1 MATHDLLMTSQ
12 SQAGGTIVQGQ
23 PGVMH
28 GSQVTLH
35 HTHGKICWLHSHK
48 HVHPVR

>member
-1 MATHDLLMTSQ
+1 MTSQ
-12 SQAGGTIVQGQ
+12 FQASLDGGLGSIVRGQ

-35 HTHGKICWLHSHK
+35 HIHGKICWLHSHK
-48 HVHPVR
+48 HVYPVR